1 MKKKTRI
8 VTRSWVKKS
17 GEVVTKTYG
26 YRVRGVKSKLLVN
39 VEGKVYK
46 NRLKEFLEEYSDV
59 DAYDAESL
67 IKFYSKHKM
76 RLREQTLRS
85 KLAENKYEKMFINVG
100 RSAEELAQE
109 LGTTVEEL
117 TNDENWDGSTLS
129 VNGSEY
135 LFEFKYSGDVL
146 TKVK

>member
-1 MKKKTRI
+1 MKKTRTI
-8 VTRSWVKKS
+8 TRSWTKKS
-17 GEVVTKTYG
+17 GEVVTKTYE
-26 YRVRGVKSKLLVN
+26 YEVKGVKSKLLVN
-39 VEGKVYK
+39 ATGKVYK
-46 NRLKEFLEEYSDV
+46 KRLEEFLKKYSGA
-59 DAYDAESL
+59 DAYDAEAL
-67 IKFYSKHKM
+67 IDFYSEHKK
-76 RLREQTLRS
+76 RLSEQTLRS

-117 TNDENWDGSTLS
+117 TNDENWEGSRLR

-135 LFEFKYSGDVL
+135 LFEFRYSGDVL

>member
-1 MKKKTRI
+1 MKKTRT
-8 VTRSWVKKS
+8 VTRSWTKKS
-17 GEVVTKTYG
+17 GEVVTKTYE
-26 YRVRGVKSKLLVN
+26 YEFRGVKSKLLVN
-39 VEGKVYK
+39 ATGKVYK
-46 NRLKEFLEEYSDV
+46 NRLKEFLKEYRGA
-59 DAYDAESL
+59 DAYDVEAL
-67 IKFYSKHKM
+67 IDFYSEHKK
-76 RLREQTLRS
+76 RLSEQALRS

-117 TNDENWDGSTLS
+117 TDENNWEGSTLR

-135 LFEFKYSGDVL
+135 LFEFRYSGDVL